1 MRGIRKDG
9 GSKQGNMKE
18 LIAKMQT
25 YCQFQVHVE
34 NKTCDMKVKS
44 STETQIEKTG
54 PTPLKKFAQPLL
66 YKQKKWRKK
75 TQMERKCTLHVYI
88 LSV

>member
-9 GSKQGNMKE
+9 GSKQGNMIE

-34 NKTCDMKVKS
+34 NKTCNMKVKS
-44 STETQIEKTG
+44 STETQIEKCDEVC
-54 PTPLKKFAQPLL
+54 PTPVL
-66 YKQKKWRKK
+66 
-75 TQMERKCTLHVYI
+75 
-88 LSV
+88 